1 MLYNRGMEREERKK
15 PSSLIKK
22 TKQEEL
28 NMKKKFVW
36 LLVLA
41 MILGCLA
48 GCGNGSGSGGSAAA
62 GGIQTTTQGKLTVA
76 TSPDFAPMEFV
87 DASKSGQDQ
96 YVGFDITLAK
106 YIAQEMGLEL
116 VISPMDFNACQAAVS
131 TGSVDMAISG
141 FSWMPEREEN
151 YNLSD
156 TYHAGDNEDGQ
167 TTVCLASAGDK
178 YKDAP
183 SVEGLKVGVQGA
195 SLQEYLAKDQLPNAE
210 VVVFQDLTTGAMQ
223 LRNGDFDIMACADGN
238 ADAIIAAN
246 SDLALTGFD
255 FEVDPKFTDNLIL
268 LKKGNDEL
276 TQKVN
281 EILAK
286 AVKEDLYPG
295 WYAEAKQLANTGTE
309 ISYDENGNPITSS
322 ETAE

>member
-1 MLYNRGMEREERKK
+1 MKLTKK
-15 PSSLIKK
+15 
-22 TKQEEL
+22 
-28 NMKKKFVW
+28 
-36 LLVLA
+36 LLSVLLA
-41 MILGCLA
+41 LTLLASVLA
-48 GCGNGSGSGGSAAA
+48 GCGSTASNGSTASTGSAA
-62 GGIQTTTQGKLTVA
+62 GGGMTVTEGKLTVA

-87 DASKSGQDQ
+87 DASQSGQDQ

-106 YIAQEMGLEL
+106 YIAEQMGLEL

-156 TYHAGDNEDGQ
+156 TYHAGDNESGQ

-178 YKDAP
+178 YKDAKN
-183 SVEGLKVGVQGA
+183 VEGLKVGVQGA

-246 SDLALTGFD
+246 PDLALTGFD
-255 FEVDPKFTDNLIL
+255 FVVDPKFTDNLIL
-268 LKKGNDEL
+268 MKKGSDEL
-276 TQKVN
+276 TKKVN

-286 AVKEDLYPG
+286 AVEENLYPS
-295 WYAEAKQLANTGTE
+295 WYAEAKELANIGTE
-309 ISYDENGNPITSS
+309 VSYDENGNPITDTSS
-322 ETAE
+322 EAAE